1 MSNKPK
7 RCEFVG
13 GPKNGQMMHVQRGLT
28 RVTFEELSSAKYG
41 FSPVGDGA
49 KPVVTKTHVYKE
61 VEPGRFC
68 YFGMI

>member
-1 MSNKPK
+1 M
-7 RCEFVG
+7 G
-13 GPKNGQMMHVQRGLT
+13 GPKNGQMMHVQQGVT
-28 RVTFEELSSAKYG
+28 RVTFEELSPTRYG
-41 FSPVGDGA
+41 FATVEDGD